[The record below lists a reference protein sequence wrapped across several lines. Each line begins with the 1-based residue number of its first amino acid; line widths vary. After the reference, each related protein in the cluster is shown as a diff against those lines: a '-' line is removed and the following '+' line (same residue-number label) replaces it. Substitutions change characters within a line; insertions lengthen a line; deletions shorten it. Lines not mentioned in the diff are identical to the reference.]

1 MKPRAFL
8 YLLASALVLS
18 GAVTAGADVPLVDR
32 VNAVPSVCVPVR
44 SALFAHP
51 EYVTPSPANQ
61 RATLEN
67 AGYLFIGTGGFT
79 TVPWKRLLWNQ
90 FRDDNPDKY
99 NALIGNGQYDQNY
112 VVYEAYLD
120 FYGEG
125 QIHPV
130 YSLVHMRSES
140 LPEIFVQDGSALAE
154 GLKKLGA
161 SDLLEY
167 GPRAYP
173 VVRSP
178 GHISVYEID
187 TDQPGKQTFEQKK
200 YIPNLICDFAP
211 DAGPRATAPVVQAQ
225 PQPATEVAP
234 ALAQQPV
241 AAAPSAA
248 AATPASP
255 AAFDPCAAF
264 QTANP
269 AYYAACEDRQQK
281 MQSLSKA
288 AGQN

>member
-1 MKPRAFL
+1 
-8 YLLASALVLS
+8 
-18 GAVTAGADVPLVDR
+18 
-32 VNAVPSVCVPVR
+32 VR

-51 EYVTPSPANQ
+51 EYVNPNPANQ
-61 RATLEN
+61 RATQQN
-67 AGYLFIGTGGFT
+67 TGYLFVATGGFT
-79 TVPWKRLLWNQ
+79 TVPWKHLAWNE
-90 FRDDNPDKY
+90 FRDANPDKFA
-99 NALIGNGQYDQNY
+99 ALSDIGQYDQNY
-112 VVYEAYLD
+112 VVFAAYLD

-125 QIHPV
+125 QIHQV
-130 YSLVHMRSES
+130 YSLVHMKSED

-167 GPRAYP
+167 GPRVYP

-211 DAGPRATAPVVQAQ
+211 DASPAAPAAPVAQAQ
-225 PQPATEVAP
+225 PQPAGVVAP

-241 AAAPSAA
+241 AAATPA
-248 AATPASP
+248 AATTP
-255 AAFDPCAAF
+255 AAPATFDPCAAF

>member
-1 MKPRAFL
+1 M
-8 YLLASALVLS
+8 ASALILS
-18 GAVTAGADVPLVDR
+18 GVAPALADQGPLVDR

-51 EYVTPSPANQ
+51 GYVNPSPADQ

-79 TVPWKRLLWNQ
+79 PIPWKRLLWSQ

-99 NALIGNGQYDQNY
+99 TALMDAGQYDQNY

-167 GPRAYP
+167 GPRVYP

-211 DAGPRATAPVVQAQ
+211 DAGPNATAPVVQAQ
-225 PQPATEVAP
+225 PQPASAVAP

-241 AAAPSAA
+241 AAAPA
-248 AATPASP
+248 AATPAVP
-255 AAFDPCAAF
+255 AAFDPCATF
-264 QTANP
+264 QTTNP